1 MRKQNSPLNPK
12 TLEEFVDLVKNIEN
26 SHQSYNTIT
35 DALADTTAAYFNY
48 FANKH
53 GMTGYQASYAGLEF
67 LKKTRGMEMPFMIVD
82 SSKMLYPQYDLV
94 SDVEEF
100 LEESKTELAK
110 VAKKNLEELDGNS
123 LVSLKVVDRWKELV
137 SMQGE

>member
-48 FANKH
+48 FASKH

-123 LVSLKVVDRWKELV
+123 LVSLKVVDRWKELA